1 MARAGLARVV
11 PAGIERLADWL
22 ALRKAL
28 YSPLEDAFHEAE
40 MRQILGS
47 KEQACFLALDESGV
61 PLGFMELS
69 LRNFVDGCLGSPV
82 GYVEGLYVVPEAR
95 GRGIA
100 RMMLEHAMRWSRGHG
115 CRDVAADTGIADEE
129 AQRFWAA
136 MGFRETYRIVEFKKS
151 LQEP

>member
-1 MARAGLARVV
+1 MV
-11 PAGIERLADWL
+11 PVEERHFADWL
-22 ALRKAL
+22 AFRKAL

-40 MRQILGS
+40 MRQIFAS
-47 KEQACFLALDESGV
+47 EAQACFLALDESGV

-100 RMMLEHAMRWSRGHG
+100 RKLLRHAIQWSREHG
-115 CRDVAADTGIADEE
+115 CRDIAADSEIRDEE

-136 MGFRETYRIVEFKKS
+136 MGFRETFRIVEFKLTLS
-151 LQEP
+151 ES